1 MGKII
6 DILDANEKLL
16 SSEEHDGEVFVL
28 IAKDKNNNVTRIG
41 IKCDDLQDVEDMFV
55 DLLKR
60 SPMTS
65 APMINAF
72 TKRFLELFNETT
84 RLDDDINHQQNIN

>member
-28 IAKDKNNNVTRIG
+28 IAKDKNNNATRIG
-41 IKCDDLQDVEDMFV
+41 MKCDGLQDVEDMFV

-65 APMINAF
+65 APMISAF
-72 TKRFLELFNETT
+72 VKRFLELFNETV
-84 RLDDDINHQQNIN
+84 RLGDEINHQKTSN

>member
-28 IAKDKNNNVTRIG
+28 IAKDKNNNATRIG
-41 IKCDDLQDVEDMFV
+41 MKLDGLQDVEDMFV

-65 APMINAF
+65 APMISAF
-72 TKRFLELFNETT
+72 VKRFLELFNETV
-84 RLDDDINHQQNIN
+84 RLDGEINHQKNTN